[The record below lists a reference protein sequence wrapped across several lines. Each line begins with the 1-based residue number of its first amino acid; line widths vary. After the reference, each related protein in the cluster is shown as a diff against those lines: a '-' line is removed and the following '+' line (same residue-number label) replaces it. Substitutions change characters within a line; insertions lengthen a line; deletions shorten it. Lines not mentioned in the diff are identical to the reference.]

1 MLNIFVSTN
10 FNFHMFMM
18 NTADACKTYDHLWE
32 YTLLALPDEKLDG
45 AIREEKEFFDGLYD
59 GLTTLRKG
67 PHIRVAAFLA
77 KEAMEE
83 TLVRWIRN
91 ICQIQET
98 FTVTLNNYSG
108 FPSHTIY
115 LRVQDPTPFIQLA
128 SRLRIIDS
136 FVQSNDCPPVQLTAK
151 PFLSIAGGLSESIY
165 TEAIRLFAQKTF
177 HANFT
182 LEKLVLVKRSWEG
195 ERDELVERFHLA
207 PAFLS

>member
-1 MLNIFVSTN
+1 MI
-10 FNFHMFMM
+10 M
-18 NTADACKTYDHLWE
+18 NTADASKTYHHLCE
-32 YTLLALPDEKLDG
+32 YALLALPDEKLDG
-45 AIREEKEFFDGLYD
+45 AIREEKELFDGFYD
-59 GLTTLRKG
+59 GMSSTRKV
-67 PHIRVAAFLA
+67 PHITIAGFLA

-91 ICQIQET
+91 ICQIQES

-108 FPSHTIY
+108 VPSHTIF
-115 LRVQDPTPFIQLA
+115 LRVQDPAPFIQLA

-151 PFLSIAGGLSESIY
+151 PFLSIAGGLPESIY
-165 TEAIRLFAQKTF
+165 SEAITLFAQKTF
-177 HANFT
+177 HASFT

-195 ERDELVERFHLA
+195 DRDELVERFHLA